1 MADKIKQYQNQFRK
15 GLLPR
20 RDFIRLAAAA
30 GISTTALGNLMTTD
44 LFAATPKRGGRMVIG
59 VEATQ
64 TIDSLD
70 PGAYEG
76 TADILRGYAVYDMLV
91 NRGPD
96 LLPVPHL
103 ATSWEAFDKASRWV
117 FKIRKG
123 VVFHDGK
130 SLDADDVIYSFHHHI
145 REKSESPAKS
155 YFGQIKKMKALDK
168 HTVEFTLASSNAD
181 FPIIMSDTRAH
192 IISRG
197 YTDFTSNTNGTG
209 PFKVKKY
216 KAGVTYILERNP
228 NYWGPGGP
236 YVDEIEYI
244 GIGDPTA
251 RVNALLSGDI
261 DLMLYLDPKTVPLIK
276 RNKNT
281 SLLQSKS
288 GLCTNM
294 AMRMDMEPTKDNNVR
309 LALKYA
315 IDRNVIL
322 RNVFKG
328 LGHVGNDHPIS
339 SIDPYY
345 NHDIP
350 QREYDPEKARFYI
363 KKAGFENK
371 PIDLYTAETTGTGS
385 IALCEIY
392 QETARS
398 CGVNLNL
405 IKSPADSYW
414 GNIWRKKPF
423 CTSQWDPRP
432 VPDLI
437 LSIAYKGGAP
447 YNETGWNNARF
458 DKLLV
463 EARGVTDFAKRKEI
477 YGEMQQMLQDEGGT
491 ISPVYSDFLDA
502 SASHVKGITPHSS
515 GPLGFYQ
522 FATNVWLD
530 S

>member
-1 MADKIKQYQNQFRK
+1 VK
-15 GLLPR
+15 
-20 RDFIRLAAAA
+20 LAAVA
-30 GISTTALGNLMTTD
+30 GISTTALGSMMTSD
-44 LFAATPKRGGRMVIG
+44 AFAATPKHGGRL
-59 VEATQ
+59 VEVVETTQ
-64 TIDSLD
+64 VTDTLNTKSYASSADSL
-70 PGAYEG
+70 
-76 TADILRGYAVYDMLV
+76 RGSAVYDTLT

-96 LLPVPHL
+96 LLPIPHL

-117 FKIRKG
+117 FKLRKG

-130 SLDADDVIYSFHHHI
+130 DFEAEDVIYTVNQHI
-145 REKSESPAKS
+145 REGAESIGRPILI
-155 YFGQIKKMKALDK
+155 QIKKMKALDK
-168 HTVEFTLASSNAD
+168 HTVEFTLAASNAD
-181 FPIIMSDTRAH
+181 FPIIMSEPVVQ
-192 IISRG
+192 IFSNG
-197 YTDFTSNTNGTG
+197 YKDFTTMTNGTG

-216 KAGVTYILERNP
+216 KAGVSYVFEKNP

-251 RVNALLSGDI
+251 RFNALLSGDI
-261 DLMLYLDPKTVPLIK
+261 DLLVDLDPKTVPLIK

-281 SLLQSKS
+281 TLLQAKS
-288 GLCTNM
+288 GLTTNIVM
-294 AMRMDMEPTKDNNVR
+294 MLDRAPTEDNNVR
-309 LALKYA
+309 MALKYA
-315 IDRNVIL
+315 IDRNLIL

-345 NHDIP
+345 NHHIP
-350 QREYDPEKARFYI
+350 QREYDSEKARFYI

-371 PIDLYTAETTGTGS
+371 PIDLYTSDATGS
-385 IALCEIY
+385 SAVAMCEVF
-392 QETARS
+392 QETARV

-405 IKSPADSYW
+405 IRTPPDSYW
-414 GNIWRKKPF
+414 GNIWKKKPL
-423 CTSQWDPRP
+423 CNSQWNPRA

-437 LSIAYKGGAP
+437 FSSAYHSSAP
-447 YNETGWNNARF
+447 SNESQWKNPRF
-458 DKLLV
+458 DKLMV